1 MLNAMR
7 HYAPRLLLTLLGIA
21 LPMLVLGAV
30 YKSVGPDGT
39 VTYTDRPPPGATE
52 IQLPKFP
59 APTPL
64 PAPATSTTTAPTT
77 STPPGGAP
85 NTAPAFPGYSKLTI
99 VTPAHDATVRE
110 NTGSVEVALVS
121 EPAWD
126 PQWGHSIKVVLDGKP
141 LPDVYSTPQFQLNNA
156 DRGTHTLQVIVLD
169 AKQSELISSQT
180 VTFHMKRHS
189 AQFAQENPL
198 RAPNFNSPAYLPP
211 NAP

>member
-1 MLNAMR
+1 MQVYLSR
-7 HYAPRLLLTLLGIA
+7 
-21 LPMLVLGAV
+21 LVLALIGLCLPLLAAGAV

-59 APTPL
+59 TPAPL
-64 PAPATSTTTAPTT
+64 PAPATSTTTAPAP
-77 STPPGGAP
+77 SAPPSGAQ
-85 NTAPAFPGYSKLTI
+85 NTAPASFPGYSKLTL

-110 NTGSVEVALVS
+110 NTGSIEVTLVS

-126 PQWGHSIKVVLDGKP
+126 PQWGHSIKVILDGKL
-141 LPDVYSTPQFQLNNA
+141 LPDVYTTPKFQLNNA

-169 AKQSELISSQT
+169 AKQNELISSQT

-189 AQFAQENPL
+189 ALFAKESPL
-198 RAPNFNSPAYLPP
+198 RAPNFNPPVYSP
-211 NAP
+211 